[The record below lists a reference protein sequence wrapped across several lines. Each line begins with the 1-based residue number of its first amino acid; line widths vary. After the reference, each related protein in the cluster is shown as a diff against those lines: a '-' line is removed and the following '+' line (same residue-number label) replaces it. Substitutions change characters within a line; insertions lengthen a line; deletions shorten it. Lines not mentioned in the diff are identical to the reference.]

1 MVLLKII
8 FLQLAIRCNK
18 IILRQVAE
26 CMFPAAMYFA
36 ELVMQLFT
44 GGGVNLLFI
53 CNLSIITAPLSL
65 HVSFNF
71 RPSRI
76 PKSNYQSPGMQGL
89 VKVQV

>member
-1 MVLLKII
+1 
-8 FLQLAIRCNK
+8 
-18 IILRQVAE
+18 
-26 CMFPAAMYFA
+26 MFPAAMYFA
-36 ELVMQLFT
+36 ELAMQLFT
-44 GGGVNLLFI
+44 DKLQGGGVNLLFI

-65 HVSFNF
+65 YVSFNF